1 MSGKVLYEGKLP
13 ISLAGFDAG
22 QARVVVRRGESVHP
36 PRPDHGEHFLV
47 AEANYAGTT
56 YEVTCGRG
64 GVPEVLEELKSTI
77 EKDIEI
83 RS

>member
-13 ISLAGFDAG
+13 IALAGFDAG
-22 QARVVVRRGESVHP
+22 QAMVIVRQGEPVHP

-47 AEANYAGTT
+47 ATANYAGET
-56 YEVTCGRG
+56 YEVRSGRG
-64 GVPEVLEELKSTI
+64 GVPEVLEDLKTTI